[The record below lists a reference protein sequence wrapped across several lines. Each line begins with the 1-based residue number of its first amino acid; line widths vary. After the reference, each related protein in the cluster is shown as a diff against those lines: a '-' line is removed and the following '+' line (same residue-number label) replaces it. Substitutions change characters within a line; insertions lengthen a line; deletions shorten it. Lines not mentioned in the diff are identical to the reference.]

1 MRLKKFVFKN
11 VNSTNDSA
19 IKIIMNSNNKSGI
32 VIADKQKKGR
42 GRYGKKWTSYK
53 GNLFVTIFFNF
64 DKINVSLKKMTHLN
78 CSLIKKLLSFY
89 YKKKI
94 SIKAPN
100 DLLINKKKISGIL
113 QEMIKKDNNNYM
125 IVGVGINLIKSPNIN
140 NYPTTNLTE
149 LTKKNVNK
157 KKIVLEIKTIYE
169 NFISKFSRF
178 NLKTIKNL

>member
-11 VNSTNDSA
+11 VNSTNDLA
-19 IKIIMNSNNKSGI
+19 IKIIMNSNNKSGM

-42 GRYGKKWTSYK
+42 GRYGKKWSSYK

-113 QEMIKKDNNNYM
+113 QEMIKKDNISYM
-125 IVGVGINLIKSPNIN
+125 IVGIGINLIKNPKIK
-140 NYPTTNLTE
+140 NYPTTHLLE
-149 LTKKNVNK
+149 VSKKNINK
-157 KKIVLEIKTIYE
+157 KEIILKLKKIYE
-169 NFISKFSRF
+169 KFIPKF
-178 NLKTIKNL
+178 NLYNPNKI

>member
-11 VNSTNDSA
+11 VNSTNDLA
-19 IKIIMNSNNKSGI
+19 IKIIMNSNNKSGM
-32 VIADKQKKGR
+32 VIADNQKKGR
-42 GRYGKKWTSYK
+42 GRYGKKWSSYK

-64 DKINVSLKKMTHLN
+64 DKINVSLKKMTYLN

-125 IVGVGINLIKSPNIN
+125 IVGIGINLIKNPKIK
-140 NYPTTNLTE
+140 NYATTNLLE
-149 LTKKNVNK
+149 VSKKNINK
-157 KKIVLEIKTIYE
+157 KEIILKLKKIYE
-169 NFISKFSRF
+169 KFIPRF
-178 NLKTIKNL
+178 NLYNPNKI

>member
-11 VNSTNDSA
+11 VNSTNDLA
-19 IKIIMNSNNKSGI
+19 IKIIMNSNNKSGM

-113 QEMIKKDNNNYM
+113 QEIIKKGNNYYM
-125 IVGVGINLIKSPNIN
+125 IVGIGINLIKNPKIK
-140 NYPTTNLTE
+140 NYPTTNILNETGFKV
-149 LTKKNVNK
+149 KKLN
-157 KKIVLEIKTIYE
+157 LIKNIEKSY
-169 NFISKFSRF
+169 
-178 NLKTIKNL
+178 IKNLKLFA

>member
-11 VNSTNDSA
+11 VNSTNDLA
-19 IKIIMNSNNKSGI
+19 IKIIMNSNNKSGM

-42 GRYGKKWTSYK
+42 GRHGKKWTSYK

-100 DLLINKKKISGIL
+100 DLLINKKKI
-113 QEMIKKDNNNYM
+113 
-125 IVGVGINLIKSPNIN
+125 
-140 NYPTTNLTE
+140 
-149 LTKKNVNK
+149 
-157 KKIVLEIKTIYE
+157 
-169 NFISKFSRF
+169 
-178 NLKTIKNL
+178 